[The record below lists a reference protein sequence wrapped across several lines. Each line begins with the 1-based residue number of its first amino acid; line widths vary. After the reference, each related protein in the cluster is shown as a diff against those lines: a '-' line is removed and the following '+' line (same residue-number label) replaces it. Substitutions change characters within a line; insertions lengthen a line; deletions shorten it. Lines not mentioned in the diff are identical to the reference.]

1 MSGSGRTRLS
11 RRRFIVRA
19 ASVGLVAAAG
29 GMLALDRHR
38 DDELPIDDS
47 AFGPVGESRVAA
59 VRVPSY
65 GASLETIVL
74 DGLRAVGADVDGRSV
89 LIKPNLVEFDPRSSI
104 NTDPRLIGAT
114 VLALR
119 RLGARSVTVGEGP
132 GHRRDTD
139 YIVSASGLQEVL
151 EEVEAPFVDLNVAPL
166 VQRSLNSHYTSL
178 DALWLPEPVVD
189 ADVVLSM
196 PKLKA
201 HHWVGVTLSLKNL
214 FGCLPGRVY
223 GWPKNV
229 LHWQGIQASILDI
242 AGVVKP
248 SLVIVDGIIGM
259 QGDGPIMG
267 DSIEAGHLIFGTDP
281 VATDATA
288 ARLMG
293 LDPAR
298 VDYLIEAGRYMGQAD
313 LERIRQE
320 GEDPE
325 ADEVLFEVLPHFE
338 YLRMGS
344 SAEPREPEVLNG

>member
-1 MSGSGRTRLS
+1 M
-11 RRRFIVRA
+11 
-19 ASVGLVAAAG
+19 GLVAVAG
-29 GMLALDRHR
+29 GAVALDRLR
-38 DDELPIDDS
+38 DGELPIEES
-47 AFGPVGESRVAA
+47 AFAPVGDARVAA

-65 GASLETIVL
+65 GAPLEAVVL
-74 DGLRAVGADVDGRSV
+74 DGLRAVGAKVEGRSV
-89 LIKPNLVEFDPRSSI
+89 LIKPNLVEFDPQSSI

-139 YIVSASGLQEVL
+139 YIVSASGLHGVL
-151 EEVEAPFVDLNVAPL
+151 EEVGAPFVDLNVAP
-166 VQRSLNSHYTSL
+166 VVRRSLNSHYTGL
-178 DALWLPEPVVD
+178 DALWLPRPLVE
-189 ADVVLSM
+189 ADLVLSM

-248 SLVIVDGIIGM
+248 SLVVVDGIVGM

-267 DSIEAGHLIFGTDP
+267 DPIEAGHLIFGTDP

-293 LDPAR
+293 VDPAR

-313 LERIRQE
+313 LERISQE

-325 ADEVLFEVLPHFE
+325 ADEVPFELLPQFE
-338 YLRMGS
+338 HLRVGS
-344 SAEPREPEVLNG
+344 TAEASEPEARGG

>member
-1 MSGSGRTRLS
+1 MSGIGRARLT
-11 RRRFIVRA
+11 RRRFMVRA

-29 GMLALDRHR
+29 GMLALERFR
-38 DDELPIDDS
+38 DETLPIDEA
-47 AFGPVGESRVAA
+47 AFGPVGDARVAA
-59 VRVPSY
+59 VRVSSY
-65 GASLETIVL
+65 ESSLEEVVL
-74 DGLRAVGADVDGRSV
+74 DGLGAVGAQVEGRSV

-139 YIVSASGLQEVL
+139 YIATASGLHDVL
-151 EEVEAPFVDLNVAPL
+151 EEVEAPFVDLNLAPMIQQAL
-166 VQRSLNSHYTSL
+166 SSNYTAL
-178 DALWLPEPVVD
+178 DVLWLPQPVVE
-189 ADVVLSM
+189 ADIVLSM

-214 FGCLPGRVY
+214 FGCLPGRLY

-242 AGVVKP
+242 AGVVRP
-248 SLVIVDGIIGM
+248 SLVIVDGIVGM
-259 QGDGPIMG
+259 EGDGPIMG
-267 DSIEAGHLIFGTDP
+267 DPIEAGHLIFGTDP

-313 LERIRQE
+313 LERIHQE

-325 ADEVLFEVLPHFE
+325 ADEVPFELLPHFE
-338 YLRMGS
+338 YLKVGS
-344 SAEPREPEVLNG
+344 TAEPREPDARGG